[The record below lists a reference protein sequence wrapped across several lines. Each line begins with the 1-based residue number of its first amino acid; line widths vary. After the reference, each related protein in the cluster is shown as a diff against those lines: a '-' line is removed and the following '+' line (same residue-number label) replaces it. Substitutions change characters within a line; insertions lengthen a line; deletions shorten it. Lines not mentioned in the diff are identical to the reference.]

1 MEMKHTTP
9 HFIALAVLAIGLP
22 WFFLLADEDHRLLPS
37 LFIVGGAVAVL
48 ALDYFG
54 PAALPDPLAA
64 EDPEPWKRPPAANA
78 AEAQAYQAWVAQAT
92 TAAQVAPSALTTP
105 AAPAFSQPQAANVA
119 QPLTNEAV
127 AQQMH
132 TPASVTPSAVDP
144 TPTAVAPSMPPAPEA
159 PAPRQSVAE
168 ELNRPISI
176 GPLTS
181 PSEDAPV
188 NQPFSVGPLASP
200 APALQQAPE
209 PQQVSAPQQVSVP
222 QQAPEPQQV
231 SAPQQAPDIA
241 QTQQA
246 SADAYDDDDL
256 DMTRAAV
263 SPGSR
268 FTAADAMD
276 PATPWDVQAE
286 IARTRPD
293 LWVALSKNPSIYP
306 DLKAWLDRHINK

>member
-22 WFFLLADEDHRLLPS
+22 WFFLLSDEDHRLLPS

-48 ALDYFG
+48 ALDFFG

-127 AQQMH
+127 AQQVH

-144 TPTAVAPSMPPAPEA
+144 APTAVAPSMPPAPEA
-159 PAPRQSVAE
+159 PAPRQSAAE

-222 QQAPEPQQV
+222 QQAP
-231 SAPQQAPDIA
+231 DIA
-241 QTQQA
+241 QPQQA

-268 FTAADAMD
+268 FTAADAID
-276 PATPWDVQAE
+276 PATPWEVQAE

>member
-64 EDPEPWKRPPAANA
+64 QDPEPWKRPPAANA

-127 AQQMH
+127 AQQVH

-144 TPTAVAPSMPPAPEA
+144 APTAVAPSMPPAPEA
-159 PAPRQSVAE
+159 PAPRQSAAE

-181 PSEDAPV
+181 SSEDAPV

-222 QQAPEPQQV
+222 QQAP
-231 SAPQQAPDIA
+231 DIA
-241 QTQQA
+241 QPQQA
-246 SADAYDDDDL
+246 SADAYDDDNL

>member
-22 WFFLLADEDHRLLPS
+22 WFFLLSDEDHRLLPS
-37 LFIVGGAVAVL
+37 LFIVVGAVAVL
-48 ALDYFG
+48 ALDFFG

-64 EDPEPWKRPPAANA
+64 LDPEPWKRPAATNA
-78 AEAQAYQAWVAQAT
+78 QEAQAYQAWVAQAT

-127 AQQMH
+127 AQQVH
-132 TPASVTPSAVDP
+132 TPASGAPSASAP
-144 TPTAVAPSMPPAPEA
+144 APTAVAPSMPPAPEA
-159 PAPRQSVAE
+159 PAPRQSAAE

-181 PSEDAPV
+181 SKEDTPV

-209 PQQVSAPQQVSVP
+209 PQQVSAPQQ
-222 QQAPEPQQV
+222 APEPQQV
-231 SAPQQAPDIA
+231 SAPQQAPEIA
-241 QTQQA
+241 QPQQA

-263 SPGSR
+263 SPGNR

-293 LWVALSKNPSIYP
+293 LWLALSKNPSIYP

>member
-78 AEAQAYQAWVAQAT
+78 AEARAYQAWVAQAT
-92 TAAQVAPSALTTP
+92 TAVQVAPSALTTP

-132 TPASVTPSAVDP
+132 TPASVAPSAVDP
-144 TPTAVAPSMPPAPEA
+144 APTAIAPSMPPAPEA
-159 PAPRQSVAE
+159 PAPRQSAAE

-209 PQQVSAPQQVSVP
+209 PQQVSAPQP
-222 QQAPEPQQV
+222 
-231 SAPQQAPDIA
+231 APDIA
-241 QTQQA
+241 QTRQA

-293 LWVALSKNPSIYP
+293 LWLALSKNPSIYP

>member
-1 MEMKHTTP
+1 MKHTTP

-48 ALDYFG
+48 ALDFFG

-127 AQQMH
+127 AQQVH
-132 TPASVTPSAVDP
+132 TPASGAPSASAP
-144 TPTAVAPSMPPAPEA
+144 APTAVAPSMPPAPEA
-159 PAPRQSVAE
+159 PAPRQSAAE

-222 QQAPEPQQV
+222 QQAP
-231 SAPQQAPDIA
+231 DIA
-241 QTQQA
+241 QPQQA

-268 FTAADAMD
+268 FTAADAID
-276 PATPWDVQAE
+276 PATPWEVQAK

>member
-1 MEMKHTTP
+1 MKHTTP

-64 EDPEPWKRPPAANA
+64 QDPEPWKRPPAANA

-127 AQQMH
+127 AQQVH
-132 TPASVTPSAVDP
+132 TPASGAPSASAP
-144 TPTAVAPSMPPAPEA
+144 APTAVAPSMPPAPEA
-159 PAPRQSVAE
+159 PAPRQSAAE

-200 APALQQAPE
+200 APALQQTPE

-222 QQAPEPQQV
+222 QQAP
-231 SAPQQAPDIA
+231 DIA
-241 QTQQA
+241 QPQQA

-268 FTAADAMD
+268 FTAADAID
-276 PATPWDVQAE
+276 PATPWEVQAE

>member
-92 TAAQVAPSALTTP
+92 TAAQVAPSAPTTP

-119 QPLTNEAV
+119 RPLTNEAV
-127 AQQMH
+127 AQQVH
-132 TPASVTPSAVDP
+132 TPASGAPSASAP
-144 TPTAVAPSMPPAPEA
+144 APTAVAPSMPPAPEA
-159 PAPRQSVAE
+159 PAPRQSAAE

-181 PSEDAPV
+181 SKEDTPV

-209 PQQVSAPQQVSVP
+209 PQQVSAPQQ
-222 QQAPEPQQV
+222 APEPQQV

-241 QTQQA
+241 QPQQV

-268 FTAADAMD
+268 FTAADAID
-276 PATPWDVQAE
+276 PATPWEVQAE

-293 LWVALSKNPSIYP
+293 LWLALSKNPSIYP

>member
-64 EDPEPWKRPPAANA
+64 QDPEPWKRPPAANA

-127 AQQMH
+127 AQQVH
-132 TPASVTPSAVDP
+132 TPASGAPSASAP
-144 TPTAVAPSMPPAPEA
+144 APTAVAPSMPPAPEA
-159 PAPRQSVAE
+159 PAPRQSAAE

-200 APALQQAPE
+200 APALQQTPE

-222 QQAPEPQQV
+222 QQAP
-231 SAPQQAPDIA
+231 DIA
-241 QTQQA
+241 QPQQA

-268 FTAADAMD
+268 FTAADAID
-276 PATPWDVQAE
+276 PATPWEVQAE

>member
-1 MEMKHTTP
+1 MKHTTP

-78 AEAQAYQAWVAQAT
+78 QEAQAYQAWVAQAT

-132 TPASVTPSAVDP
+132 TPASGAPSASAP
-144 TPTAVAPSMPPAPEA
+144 APTAVAPSMPPAPEA
-159 PAPRQSVAE
+159 PAPRQSAAE

-181 PSEDAPV
+181 SKEDAPV
-188 NQPFSVGPLASP
+188 NQPFSVGPLASS

-209 PQQVSAPQQVSVP
+209 PQQVSAP

-241 QTQQA
+241 QPQQV

-268 FTAADAMD
+268 FTAADAID
-276 PATPWDVQAE
+276 PATPWEVQAE

-293 LWVALSKNPSIYP
+293 LWLALSKNPSIYP

>member
-127 AQQMH
+127 AQQVH
-132 TPASVTPSAVDP
+132 TPASGAPSASAP
-144 TPTAVAPSMPPAPEA
+144 APTAVAPSMPPAPEA
-159 PAPRQSVAE
+159 PAPRQSAAE

-181 PSEDAPV
+181 SSKDAPV

-200 APALQQAPE
+200 APALQQAPM
-209 PQQVSAPQQVSVP
+209 P

-231 SAPQQAPDIA
+231 SAPQQAPEIA
-241 QTQQA
+241 QPQQA
-246 SADAYDDDDL
+246 AADAYDDDDL

-268 FTAADAMD
+268 FTAADAID
-276 PATPWDVQAE
+276 PATPWEIQAE

>member
-22 WFFLLADEDHRLLPS
+22 WFFLLSDEDHRLLPS
-37 LFIVGGAVAVL
+37 LFIVVGAVAVL

-64 EDPEPWKRPPAANA
+64 QDPEPWKRPPAANA

-127 AQQMH
+127 AQQVH

-144 TPTAVAPSMPPAPEA
+144 APTAVAPSMPPAPEA
-159 PAPRQSVAE
+159 PAPRQSAAE

-181 PSEDAPV
+181 SSEDAPV

-209 PQQVSAPQQVSVP
+209 PQQVSAPQQ
-222 QQAPEPQQV
+222 
-231 SAPQQAPDIA
+231 APDIA
-241 QTQQA
+241 QTRQA

>member
-1 MEMKHTTP
+1 MKHTTP

-64 EDPEPWKRPPAANA
+64 QDPEPWKRPPAANA

-92 TAAQVAPSALTTP
+92 TTAQVAPSALTTP

-127 AQQMH
+127 AQQVH
-132 TPASVTPSAVDP
+132 TPASGAPSASAP
-144 TPTAVAPSMPPAPEA
+144 APTAVAPSMPPAPEA
-159 PAPRQSVAE
+159 PAPRQSAAE

-209 PQQVSAPQQVSVP
+209 PQQASAPQQT
-222 QQAPEPQQV
+222 
-231 SAPQQAPDIA
+231 PDIA

-268 FTAADAMD
+268 FTAADAID

-293 LWVALSKNPSIYP
+293 LWLALSKNPSIYP

>member
-22 WFFLLADEDHRLLPS
+22 WFFLLSDEDHRLLPS
-37 LFIVGGAVAVL
+37 LFIVVGAVAVL

-127 AQQMH
+127 AQQVH
-132 TPASVTPSAVDP
+132 TPASGAPSASAP
-144 TPTAVAPSMPPAPEA
+144 APTAVAPSMPPAPEA
-159 PAPRQSVAE
+159 PAPRQSAAE

-209 PQQVSAPQQVSVP
+209 PQQVSAPQQ
-222 QQAPEPQQV
+222 
-231 SAPQQAPDIA
+231 APDIA
-241 QTQQA
+241 QPQQA

-268 FTAADAMD
+268 FTAADAID
-276 PATPWDVQAE
+276 PATPWEIQAE

>member
-1 MEMKHTTP
+1 MKHTTP

-37 LFIVGGAVAVL
+37 LFIVVGAVAVL

-64 EDPEPWKRPPAANA
+64 QDPEPWKRPPAANA

-127 AQQMH
+127 AQQVH
-132 TPASVTPSAVDP
+132 TPASGAPSASAP
-144 TPTAVAPSMPPAPEA
+144 APTAVAPSMPPAPEA
-159 PAPRQSVAE
+159 PAPRQSAAE

-209 PQQVSAPQQVSVP
+209 PQQ
-222 QQAPEPQQV
+222 
-231 SAPQQAPDIA
+231 APDIA
-241 QTQQA
+241 QPQQA

-268 FTAADAMD
+268 FTAADAID

-293 LWVALSKNPSIYP
+293 LWLALSKNPSIYP

>member
-1 MEMKHTTP
+1 MKHTTP

-22 WFFLLADEDHRLLPS
+22 WFFLLSDEDHRLLPS

-64 EDPEPWKRPPAANA
+64 QDPEPWKRPPAANA

-127 AQQMH
+127 AQQVH
-132 TPASVTPSAVDP
+132 TPASGAPSASAP
-144 TPTAVAPSMPPAPEA
+144 APTAVAPSMPPAPEA
-159 PAPRQSVAE
+159 PAPRQSAAE

-222 QQAPEPQQV
+222 QQAP
-231 SAPQQAPDIA
+231 DIA
-241 QTQQA
+241 QPQQA

-268 FTAADAMD
+268 FTAADAID
-276 PATPWDVQAE
+276 PATPWEVQAE

>member
-22 WFFLLADEDHRLLPS
+22 WFFLLSDEDHRLLPS

-64 EDPEPWKRPPAANA
+64 QDPEPWKRPPAANA

-127 AQQMH
+127 AQQVH
-132 TPASVTPSAVDP
+132 TPASGAPSASAP
-144 TPTAVAPSMPPAPEA
+144 APTAVAPSMPPAPEA
-159 PAPRQSVAE
+159 PAPRQSAAE

-209 PQQVSAPQQVSVP
+209 PQQASAPEQT
-222 QQAPEPQQV
+222 
-231 SAPQQAPDIA
+231 PDIA

-268 FTAADAMD
+268 FTAADAID
-276 PATPWDVQAE
+276 PATPWEIQAE

>member
-9 HFIALAVLAIGLP
+9 HFIALAFLAIGLP
-22 WFFLLADEDHRLLPS
+22 WLFLLSDEDHRLLPS

-64 EDPEPWKRPPAANA
+64 QDPEPWKRPPAANA

-132 TPASVTPSAVDP
+132 TPASVAPSAVDP
-144 TPTAVAPSMPPAPEA
+144 APTAIAPSMPPAPEA
-159 PAPRQSVAE
+159 PAPRQSAAE

-181 PSEDAPV
+181 SSKDAPV

-241 QTQQA
+241 QPQQA

>member
-1 MEMKHTTP
+1 MKHTTP

-22 WFFLLADEDHRLLPS
+22 WFFLLSDEDHRLLPS
-37 LFIVGGAVAVL
+37 LFIVVGAVAVL
-48 ALDYFG
+48 ALDFFG

-64 EDPEPWKRPPAANA
+64 LDPEPWKRPAATNA
-78 AEAQAYQAWVAQAT
+78 QEAQAYQAWVAQAT

-127 AQQMH
+127 AQQVH
-132 TPASVTPSAVDP
+132 TPASGAPSASAP
-144 TPTAVAPSMPPAPEA
+144 APTAVAPSMPPAPEA
-159 PAPRQSVAE
+159 PAPRQSAAE

-181 PSEDAPV
+181 SKEDTPV

-209 PQQVSAPQQVSVP
+209 PQQVSAPQQ
-222 QQAPEPQQV
+222 APEPQQV

-241 QTQQA
+241 QPQQV

-268 FTAADAMD
+268 FTAADAID
-276 PATPWDVQAE
+276 PATPWEIQAE

>member
-64 EDPEPWKRPPAANA
+64 QDPEPWKRPPAANA

-127 AQQMH
+127 AQQVH
-132 TPASVTPSAVDP
+132 TPASGAPSASAP
-144 TPTAVAPSMPPAPEA
+144 APTAVAPSMPPAPEA
-159 PAPRQSVAE
+159 PAPRQSAAE

-222 QQAPEPQQV
+222 QQAP
-231 SAPQQAPDIA
+231 DIA
-241 QTQQA
+241 QTRQA

-293 LWVALSKNPSIYP
+293 LWLALSKNPSIYP

>member
-1 MEMKHTTP
+1 MKHTTP

-22 WFFLLADEDHRLLPS
+22 WFFLLSDEDHRLLPS
-37 LFIVGGAVAVL
+37 LFIVVGAVAVL
-48 ALDYFG
+48 ALDFFG

-64 EDPEPWKRPPAANA
+64 QDPEPWKRPPAANA

-127 AQQMH
+127 AQQVH
-132 TPASVTPSAVDP
+132 TPASGAPSASAP
-144 TPTAVAPSMPPAPEA
+144 APTAVAPSMPPAPEA
-159 PAPRQSVAE
+159 PAPRQSAAE

-209 PQQVSAPQQVSVP
+209 PQQVSAPQQ
-222 QQAPEPQQV
+222 
-231 SAPQQAPDIA
+231 APDIA

-268 FTAADAMD
+268 FTAADAID

>member
-1 MEMKHTTP
+1 MKHTTP

-22 WFFLLADEDHRLLPS
+22 WFFLLSDEDHRLLPS
-37 LFIVGGAVAVL
+37 LFIVVGAVAVL

-64 EDPEPWKRPPAANA
+64 QDPEPWKRPPAANA

-127 AQQMH
+127 AQQVH
-132 TPASVTPSAVDP
+132 TPASGAPSASAP
-144 TPTAVAPSMPPAPEA
+144 APTAVAPSMPPAPEA
-159 PAPRQSVAE
+159 PAPRQSAAE

-222 QQAPEPQQV
+222 QQAP
-231 SAPQQAPDIA
+231 DIA
-241 QTQQA
+241 QPQQA

-268 FTAADAMD
+268 FTAADAID
-276 PATPWDVQAE
+276 PATPWEVQAE

>member
-9 HFIALAVLAIGLP
+9 HFIALAVLTIGLP
-22 WFFLLADEDHRLLPS
+22 WFFLLSDEDHRLLPS

-48 ALDYFG
+48 ALDFFG

-127 AQQMH
+127 AQQVH
-132 TPASVTPSAVDP
+132 TPAAVSPSTVTSTTTTV
-144 TPTAVAPSMPPAPEA
+144 TPSMPPAPEP
-159 PAPRQSVAE
+159 PAPQQSAAE

-176 GPLTS
+176 GPLTTS
-181 PSEDAPV
+181 TEAAPV
-188 NQPFSVGPLASP
+188 NQLFSVGSLTTP
-200 APALQQAPE
+200 APAAQQAT
-209 PQQVSAPQQVSVP
+209 APR
-222 QQAPEPQQV
+222 QAPV
-231 SAPQQAPDIA
+231 
-241 QTQQA
+241 T
-246 SADAYDDDDL
+246 AYDDDDL
-256 DMTRAAV
+256 DMTRAAPARASEFSV
-263 SPGSR
+263 S
-268 FTAADAMD
+268 DALD
-276 PATPWDVQAE
+276 PATPWDVQAM

-293 LWVALSKNPSIYP
+293 LWLALSKNPSIYP
-306 DLKAWLDRHINK
+306 DLKAWLERHINK

>member
-1 MEMKHTTP
+1 MKHTTP

-37 LFIVGGAVAVL
+37 LFIVVGAVAVL

-64 EDPEPWKRPPAANA
+64 QDPEPWKRPPAANA

-127 AQQMH
+127 AQQVH
-132 TPASVTPSAVDP
+132 TPASGVPSASAP
-144 TPTAVAPSMPPAPEA
+144 APTAVAPSMPPAPEA
-159 PAPRQSVAE
+159 PAPRQSAAE

-222 QQAPEPQQV
+222 QQAP
-231 SAPQQAPDIA
+231 DIA
-241 QTQQA
+241 QPQQA

-268 FTAADAMD
+268 FTAADAID

>member
-127 AQQMH
+127 AQQVH

-144 TPTAVAPSMPPAPEA
+144 APTAVAPSMPPAPEA
-159 PAPRQSVAE
+159 PAPRQSAAE

-181 PSEDAPV
+181 SSKDAPV
-188 NQPFSVGPLASP
+188 NQPFSVGPLTSP
-200 APALQQAPE
+200 APAL
-209 PQQVSAPQQVSVP
+209 

-268 FTAADAMD
+268 FTAADAID

-293 LWVALSKNPSIYP
+293 LWLALSKNPSIYP

>member
-1 MEMKHTTP
+1 MKHTTP

-64 EDPEPWKRPPAANA
+64 QDPEPWKRPPAANA

-127 AQQMH
+127 AQQVH
-132 TPASVTPSAVDP
+132 TPASGAPSASAP
-144 TPTAVAPSMPPAPEA
+144 APTAVAPSMPPAPEA
-159 PAPRQSVAE
+159 PAPRQSAAE

-222 QQAPEPQQV
+222 QQAP
-231 SAPQQAPDIA
+231 DIA
-241 QTQQA
+241 QPQQA

-268 FTAADAMD
+268 FTAADAID
-276 PATPWDVQAE
+276 PATPWEVQAE

>member
-22 WFFLLADEDHRLLPS
+22 WFFLLSDEDHRLLPS
-37 LFIVGGAVAVL
+37 LFIVVGAVAVL

-64 EDPEPWKRPPAANA
+64 QDPEPWKRPPAANA

-127 AQQMH
+127 AQQVH
-132 TPASVTPSAVDP
+132 TPASGAPSASAP
-144 TPTAVAPSMPPAPEA
+144 APTAVAPSMPPAPEA
-159 PAPRQSVAE
+159 PAPRQSAAE

-222 QQAPEPQQV
+222 QQAP
-231 SAPQQAPDIA
+231 DIA
-241 QTQQA
+241 QPQQA

>member
-1 MEMKHTTP
+1 MKHTTP

-22 WFFLLADEDHRLLPS
+22 WFFLLSDEDHRLLPS
-37 LFIVGGAVAVL
+37 LFIVVGAVAVL

-64 EDPEPWKRPPAANA
+64 QDPEPWKRPPAANA

-132 TPASVTPSAVDP
+132 TPASVAPSAVDP
-144 TPTAVAPSMPPAPEA
+144 APTAIAPSMPPAPEA
-159 PAPRQSVAE
+159 PAPRQSAAE

-181 PSEDAPV
+181 SSKDAPV

-209 PQQVSAPQQVSVP
+209 PQQVSAPQQAPDIAQP
-222 QQAPEPQQV
+222 QQA

-241 QTQQA
+241 QPQQA

-268 FTAADAMD
+268 FTAADAID
-276 PATPWDVQAE
+276 PATPWNVQAE

>member
-64 EDPEPWKRPPAANA
+64 QDPEPWKRPPAANA

-127 AQQMH
+127 AQQVH
-132 TPASVTPSAVDP
+132 TPASGAPSASAP
-144 TPTAVAPSMPPAPEA
+144 APTAVAPSMPPAPEA
-159 PAPRQSVAE
+159 PAPRQSAAE

-209 PQQVSAPQQVSVP
+209 PQQVSAPQQ
-222 QQAPEPQQV
+222 
-231 SAPQQAPDIA
+231 APDIA
-241 QTQQA
+241 QPQQA

>member
-22 WFFLLADEDHRLLPS
+22 WFFLLSDEDHRLLPS

-64 EDPEPWKRPPAANA
+64 QDPEPWKRPPAANA

-127 AQQMH
+127 AQQVH
-132 TPASVTPSAVDP
+132 TPASGAPSAVDP
-144 TPTAVAPSMPPAPEA
+144 APTAVAPSMPPAPEA
-159 PAPRQSVAE
+159 PAPRQSAAE

-222 QQAPEPQQV
+222 QQAP
-231 SAPQQAPDIA
+231 DIA
-241 QTQQA
+241 QPQQA

-268 FTAADAMD
+268 FTAADAID
-276 PATPWDVQAE
+276 PATPWEVQAE

>member
-1 MEMKHTTP
+1 MKHTTP
-9 HFIALAVLAIGLP
+9 HFIALAFLAIGLP
-22 WFFLLADEDHRLLPS
+22 WLFLLSDEDHRLLPS

-78 AEAQAYQAWVAQAT
+78 QEAQAYQAWVAQAT

-127 AQQMH
+127 AQQVH
-132 TPASVTPSAVDP
+132 TPASGAPSASAP
-144 TPTAVAPSMPPAPEA
+144 APTAVAPSMPPAPEA
-159 PAPRQSVAE
+159 PAPRQSAAE

-209 PQQVSAPQQVSVP
+209 PQQ
-222 QQAPEPQQV
+222 
-231 SAPQQAPDIA
+231 APDIA
-241 QTQQA
+241 QPQQA

-268 FTAADAMD
+268 FTAADAID

-293 LWVALSKNPSIYP
+293 LWLALSKNPSIYP

>member
-22 WFFLLADEDHRLLPS
+22 WFFLLSDEDHRLLPS

-64 EDPEPWKRPPAANA
+64 QDPEPWKLPAATNA

-127 AQQMH
+127 AQQVH

-144 TPTAVAPSMPPAPEA
+144 APTAVAPSMPPAPEA
-159 PAPRQSVAE
+159 PAPRQSAAE

-181 PSEDAPV
+181 SSKDAPV

-209 PQQVSAPQQVSVP
+209 PQQVSAPQQ
-222 QQAPEPQQV
+222 APE
-231 SAPQQAPDIA
+231 IA
-241 QTQQA
+241 QPQQA

-268 FTAADAMD
+268 FTAADAID
-276 PATPWDVQAE
+276 PATPWEIQAE

>member
-22 WFFLLADEDHRLLPS
+22 WFFLLSDEDHRLLPS
-37 LFIVGGAVAVL
+37 LFIVVGAVAVL

-64 EDPEPWKRPPAANA
+64 QDPEPWKRPPAANA

-127 AQQMH
+127 AQQVH
-132 TPASVTPSAVDP
+132 TPASGAPSASAP
-144 TPTAVAPSMPPAPEA
+144 APTAVAPSMPPAPEA
-159 PAPRQSVAE
+159 PAPRQSATE

-209 PQQVSAPQQVSVP
+209 PQQVSAPQQ
-222 QQAPEPQQV
+222 
-231 SAPQQAPDIA
+231 APDIA
-241 QTQQA
+241 QPQQA

>member
-1 MEMKHTTP
+1 MKHTTP

-127 AQQMH
+127 AQQVH
-132 TPASVTPSAVDP
+132 TPASGAPSASAP
-144 TPTAVAPSMPPAPEA
+144 APTAVAPSMPPAPEA
-159 PAPRQSVAE
+159 PAPRQSAAE

-181 PSEDAPV
+181 SSKDAPV

-209 PQQVSAPQQVSVP
+209 PQQVSAPQQ
-222 QQAPEPQQV
+222 
-231 SAPQQAPDIA
+231 APDIA
-241 QTQQA
+241 QPQQA

-256 DMTRAAV
+256 DMPRAAV

-293 LWVALSKNPSIYP
+293 LWLALSKNPSIYP

>member
-1 MEMKHTTP
+1 MKHTTP

-37 LFIVGGAVAVL
+37 LFIVVGAVAVL

-64 EDPEPWKRPPAANA
+64 QDPEPWKRPPAANA

-127 AQQMH
+127 AQQVH
-132 TPASVTPSAVDP
+132 TPASGAPSASAP
-144 TPTAVAPSMPPAPEA
+144 APTAVAPSMPPAPEA
-159 PAPRQSVAE
+159 PAPRQSAAE

-209 PQQVSAPQQVSVP
+209 PQQVSAPQQ
-222 QQAPEPQQV
+222 
-231 SAPQQAPDIA
+231 APDIA
-241 QTQQA
+241 QPQQA

-263 SPGSR
+263 SPGNR

-293 LWVALSKNPSIYP
+293 LWLALSKNPSIYP

>member
-1 MEMKHTTP
+1 MKHTTP
-9 HFIALAVLAIGLP
+9 HFIALAFLAIGLP
-22 WFFLLADEDHRLLPS
+22 WLFLLSDEDHRLLPS

-127 AQQMH
+127 AQQVH
-132 TPASVTPSAVDP
+132 TPASGAPSASAP
-144 TPTAVAPSMPPAPEA
+144 APTAVAPSMPPAPEA
-159 PAPRQSVAE
+159 PAPRQSAAE

-209 PQQVSAPQQVSVP
+209 PQQVSAPQQ
-222 QQAPEPQQV
+222 
-231 SAPQQAPDIA
+231 APDIA

-268 FTAADAMD
+268 FTAADAID

>member
-37 LFIVGGAVAVL
+37 LFIVVGAVAVL

-132 TPASVTPSAVDP
+132 TPASVAPSAVDP
-144 TPTAVAPSMPPAPEA
+144 APTAIAPSMPPAPEA
-159 PAPRQSVAE
+159 PAPRQSAAE

-181 PSEDAPV
+181 SSKDAPV

-209 PQQVSAPQQVSVP
+209 PQQAPV
-222 QQAPEPQQV
+222 PQQV

-241 QTQQA
+241 QPQQA

-268 FTAADAMD
+268 FTAADAID
-276 PATPWDVQAE
+276 PATPWEIQAE

-293 LWVALSKNPSIYP
+293 LWLALSKNPSIYP